1 MEGGGHFWKTLAHE
15 IKMCMKVLCFEISI
29 KSCQS
34 KRVIN
39 QIQTRFFFYSLLLSD
54 SPYRDIIQNKTIWK
68 QGEKQKEKMRRR
80 CWLIKRVTWQSCIH
94 HSQAE
99 QKSTHASL
107 STLFLLCLI
116 SAFSYPY
123 MAANACSV
131 CLEKRE
137 NGRWCCYTPY
147 ILDTSSTL
155 HLLLFSVAQMQ
166 YPIAHTLVSLIPKAT
181 WNMIVK
187 HCVTPQSWSKLK
199 YSSIPHK
206 HARLIRPW
214 SGLWDTTIQNL
225 SLTHSHSSTP
235 DSNNLFIPWE
245 KVSIATPHPSL
256 SLHVFR
262 DKMRRKGVAQQFFPF
277 TKHTH
282 FNLLLQNVPSQAYS
296 TLQTDISKTIETCGN
311 SNVSILIIHLDL

>member
-1 MEGGGHFWKTLAHE
+1 
-15 IKMCMKVLCFEISI
+15 
-29 KSCQS
+29 
-34 KRVIN
+34 
-39 QIQTRFFFYSLLLSD
+39 
-54 SPYRDIIQNKTIWK
+54 
-68 QGEKQKEKMRRR
+68 MRRR

-245 KVSIATPHPSL
+245 KVSIATPHPSSRSMSSGTRWEERAWHSNFFHL
-256 SLHVFR
+256 QNIHTSIYCFKTSLH
-262 DKMRRKGVAQQFFPF
+262 
-277 TKHTH
+277 KHIQPYKLI
-282 FNLLLQNVPSQAYS
+282 FLRPLRNVVIQMSLFS
-296 TLQTDISKTIETCGN
+296 LFI
-311 SNVSILIIHLDL
+311 